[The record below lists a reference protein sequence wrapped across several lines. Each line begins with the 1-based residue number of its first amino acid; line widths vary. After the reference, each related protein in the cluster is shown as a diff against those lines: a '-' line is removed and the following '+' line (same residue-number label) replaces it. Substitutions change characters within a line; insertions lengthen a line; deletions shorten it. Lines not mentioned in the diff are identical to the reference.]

1 MAYNKQKAHEYYE
14 NYTKKGKLK
23 GRKKGT
29 KKKSKKNT
37 NLIGLSTAGLNEEGK
52 MEFALM
58 KEKLTNEMNTALKG
72 AKSDSEKESIRR
84 EYQKKALSEVQR
96 LKSSPQYQTAKKSSG
111 SKSGGSKSSGSKS
124 SGSKSSGSSGSK
136 SSSSKSSSSSSTK
149 KLNEISKQLDAIAKS
164 LSTMTNEQKAAA
176 RTVLTDVINQLSK
189 VKGADVSKI
198 RTQLTGLLNGNI

>member
-58 KEKLTNEMNTALKG
+58 KEKLTNEMNTALRG

-124 SGSKSSGSSGSK
+124 SGSSGSK

-149 KLNEISKQLDAIAKS
+149 KLNEISKQLDTIAKS